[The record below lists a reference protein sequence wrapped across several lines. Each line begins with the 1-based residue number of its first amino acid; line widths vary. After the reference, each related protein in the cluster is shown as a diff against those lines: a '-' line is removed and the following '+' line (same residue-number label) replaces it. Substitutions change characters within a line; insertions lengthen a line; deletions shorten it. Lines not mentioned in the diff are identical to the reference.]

1 LVRDALY
8 QGVLTE
14 RRQGLHSKIAE
25 EIERRSSNR
34 LAEVAEVLAHH
45 YNQTNH
51 TAKAFVYLS
60 MAGSRSLG
68 VYSLE
73 EAESYFT
80 AALAVLD
87 NDAECGSDDQV
98 TEFLASYVRLL
109 NLANRCKVLVDVVG
123 RYLPRVD
130 PIANDLKASFIRLSY
145 FEALIMNGRYREA
158 VAMQQSSET
167 ADRIFMLGTKL
178 IVSTYILPIPQHEF
192 EVFKREALT
201 LFSTDDVFF
210 QTGVRWLIGFQE
222 LLRGSFNE
230 ARKSTRELMQVGQSL
245 NDPRSTGQGLT
256 LLSWIAVG
264 SGSYAEALEYS
275 EQSLSVAI
283 TKSEQISASGAKAAA
298 LVLLGRIEEG
308 AILLEEF
315 RRRCDADGNIYA
327 IDETEALLGVC
338 KLFQGKLADGIHV
351 LEKVISKAEKEGY
364 RTRADRH
371 RLALAEVYLQ
381 ITAGGDEKIPL
392 PTVLRNLP
400 ILLKVMFTAGS
411 RIRTLIAP
419 VLENPH
425 FDPAGHYVGHAKMIL
440 GMLYK
445 TKKKRV
451 LAVQHLTEARRIL
464 SQFGQ
469 TPMLARVETALAELG
484 Q

>member
-1 LVRDALY
+1 
-8 QGVLTE
+8 
-14 RRQGLHSKIAE
+14 
-25 EIERRSSNR
+25 
-34 LAEVAEVLAHH
+34 
-45 YNQTNH
+45 
-51 TAKAFVYLS
+51 
-60 MAGSRSLG
+60 
-68 VYSLE
+68 
-73 EAESYFT
+73 
-80 AALAVLD
+80 
-87 NDAECGSDDQV
+87 
-98 TEFLASYVRLL
+98 
-109 NLANRCKVLVDVVG
+109 VLVDVVG